1 MSKKKPEVVERQQ
14 AMIGKV
20 LAVCVEPGTKIFDM
34 SETLLGI
41 VEDRKP
47 VYNLPAKTVYLSTND
62 YEAAK
67 RALPPRPKTLPGL
80 PGGRTTH

>member
-1 MSKKKPEVVERQQ
+1 MGKKKPEVVERPQ
-14 AMIGKV
+14 AMIGNM

-34 SETLLGI
+34 AEQLLGV

-47 VYNLPAKTVYLSTND
+47 VVNHPAKTVYLSTND

-67 RALPPRPKTLPGL
+67 RVLPPRPKVLPGL